1 MMCGRNNVVAVEAE
15 QFVDARC
22 FDRYLPKDKQEAG
35 LVFQTREI
43 IYDYKIC
50 LGWGDAQRRQR
61 RRRRLLAMAA
71 PLAVA
76 LFAGM
81 ASDHL
86 GNHEFHVPPFDSRLI
101 ESAPTAERVL
111 PLNGVAAS
119 TRAYQNVLAELEPVS
134 NPFMPHSVIA
144 PAPRFPGSDEE
155 DGATVTA
162 NLEPVAHVPAH
173 ADLGATS
180 NLELVDVD
188 DGNDGDWQ
196 VVKVRQGDSLSTI
209 FARLGLSG
217 TELDRILGLGGDTAT
232 LKTLRPDDSL
242 RFRIEGGSLSEMVH
256 EIDLAHT
263 LHVRNTE
270 GTYTAETVKEALETR
285 VVHTTGV
292 IRSSLFEAGQSA
304 GLSDTAI
311 MNMADIFDFDI
322 DLVLDIRD
330 GDRFH
335 VVYEEVYKDGS
346 KQKDGN
352 ILAAEFVN
360 QGKAYRAVRYEDKS
374 GSADYYRPDGS
385 SLRRAFIRTP
395 VAFSRITSKF
405 GVRRHPV
412 LNRIRAHKGV
422 DYAAPTGTPI
432 KATGDGRIAYAGWQG
447 GYGRVVQIEHEGGYT
462 TVYGHLSKF
471 AGSAKVGQRVK
482 LGQTIGYVGQ
492 SGLATGPHLHY
503 EFRVGGVHRD
513 PLKVKLPKAIPIPKQ
528 QLADFKA
535 KTRQVVALLDDAVK
549 AAPTTADAG
558 QPAATSSV
566 VASAAPTP

>member
-1 MMCGRNNVVAVEAE
+1 M
-15 QFVDARC
+15 
-22 FDRYLPKDKQEAG
+22 
-35 LVFQTREI
+35 FQTREI

-50 LGWGDAQRRQR
+50 LGWGEAQRRQR

-86 GNHEFHVPPFDSRLI
+86 SNHEFRLPPWENKLVAQPPS
-101 ESAPTAERVL
+101 AERLL
-111 PLNGVAAS
+111 PIPSASDPSAAYR
-119 TRAYQNVLAELEPVS
+119 TVVAELQPVS
-134 NPFMPHSVIA
+134 NPFTPHSVIY

-155 DGATVTA
+155 EAPLPIATRS
-162 NLEPVAHVPAH
+162 PPMPIAHFASPAPFDAPAL
-173 ADLGATS
+173 ADESSLTTS
-180 NLELVDVD
+180 NE
-188 DGNDGDWQ
+188 DWQ
-196 VVKVRQGDSLSTI
+196 TVKVRQGDSLSTI
-209 FARLGLSG
+209 FERLGLSSI
-217 TELDRILGLGGDTAT
+217 ELDRILGLGGDTAT
-232 LKTLRPDDSL
+232 LKTLRPDDYL
-242 RFRIEGGSLSEMVH
+242 RFRISDGSLAEMVH

-263 LHVRNTE
+263 LHVRNE
-270 GTYTAETVKEALETR
+270 QGEYKAETVKEDLQTR
-285 VVHTTGV
+285 VIHTTGV
-292 IRSSLFEAGQSA
+292 IRSSLFEAGQAA
-304 GLSDTAI
+304 GLSDNAI

-330 GDRFH
+330 GDNFH
-335 VVYEEVYKDGS
+335 VVYEEIYKDGK

-352 ILAAEFVN
+352 ILAAEFTN
-360 QGKAYRAVRYEDKS
+360 QGKTYRAVRYEDKN
-374 GSADYYRPDGS
+374 GNADYYRPDGS

-422 DYAAPTGTPI
+422 DYAAPTGTPV

-482 LGQTIGYVGQ
+482 LGQTVGFVGQ

-503 EFRVGGVHRD
+503 EFRVAGVHRD
-513 PLKVKLPKAIPIPKQ
+513 PLTVKLPKSIPIPKQ

-535 KTRQVVALLDDAVK
+535 RTRQALAMLESASQ
-549 AAPTTADAG
+549 ATADAG
-558 QPAATSSV
+558 SNTADKPAV
-566 VASAAPTP
+566 VASTSADR